1 MGSGGPRGLQN
12 RSGPITSG
20 WVGSIPTRSRH
31 SLPPRS
37 LRLGTHVGFAGQTP
51 LMRTS
56 RLILAIAVVGALAAF
71 AGAPRTLPAQQA
83 DSARAGIG
91 APPISPRRAFLYSLL
106 LPGAGQATLDR
117 ATAGGMFFLI
127 EAVGLVLVHRSAE
140 DLRIARTF
148 AGDSM
153 PLRYATDPVTGL
165 PARTSTGG
173 LQVAEWSVPRYTDA
187 YVRTR
192 RLHYEDWLA
201 VLVFNHLFAGADAFV
216 AAQLWDLPV
225 RIGVMP
231 TATGARISASVRRR

>member
-1 MGSGGPRGLQN
+1 M
-12 RSGPITSG
+12 RST
-20 WVGSIPTRSRH
+20 
-31 SLPPRS
+31 
-37 LRLGTHVGFAGQTP
+37 
-51 LMRTS
+51 
-56 RLILAIAVVGALAAF
+56 RLILGMALTATV
-71 AGAPRTLPAQQA
+71 AGAAVAPMPLRAQQA

-106 LPGAGQATLDR
+106 LPGAGQAKLDR

-127 EAVGLVLVHRSAE
+127 EAVGLALVHRSAE
-140 DLRIARTF
+140 DLRIARSF

-153 PLRYATDPVTGL
+153 PLRYVTDPVTGL
-165 PARTSTGG
+165 PARTNNGG
-173 LQVAEWSVPRYTDA
+173 LQVAEWSVPRYTEA

-225 RIGVMP
+225 RIGVTP
-231 TATGARISASVRRR
+231 TATGARVSASLRRR

>member
-1 MGSGGPRGLQN
+1 M
-12 RSGPITSG
+12 RST
-20 WVGSIPTRSRH
+20 
-31 SLPPRS
+31 
-37 LRLGTHVGFAGQTP
+37 
-51 LMRTS
+51 
-56 RLILAIAVVGALAAF
+56 RLILGMALTAAV
-71 AGAPRTLPAQQA
+71 AGAAVAPMPLRAQQA

-106 LPGAGQATLDR
+106 LPGAGQAKLDR

-127 EAVGLVLVHRSAE
+127 EAVGLALVHRSAE
-140 DLRIARTF
+140 DLRIARSF

-153 PLRYATDPVTGL
+153 PLRYVTDPVTGL
-165 PARTSTGG
+165 PARTSNGG
-173 LQVAEWSVPRYTDA
+173 LQVAEWSVPRYTEA

-225 RIGVMP
+225 RIGVTP
-231 TATGARISASVRRR
+231 TATGARVSASLRRR

>member
-1 MGSGGPRGLQN
+1 
-12 RSGPITSG
+12 
-20 WVGSIPTRSRH
+20 
-31 SLPPRS
+31 
-37 LRLGTHVGFAGQTP
+37 
-51 LMRTS
+51 
-56 RLILAIAVVGALAAF
+56 
-71 AGAPRTLPAQQA
+71 
-83 DSARAGIG
+83 
-91 APPISPRRAFLYSLL
+91 
-106 LPGAGQATLDR
+106 
-117 ATAGGMFFLI
+117 
-127 EAVGLVLVHRSAE
+127 
-140 DLRIARTF
+140 
-148 AGDSM
+148 M

-231 TATGARISASVRRR
+231 AATGARISASFRRR

>member
-1 MGSGGPRGLQN
+1 
-12 RSGPITSG
+12 
-20 WVGSIPTRSRH
+20 
-31 SLPPRS
+31 
-37 LRLGTHVGFAGQTP
+37 
-51 LMRTS
+51 MRV
-56 RLILAIAVVGALAAF
+56 RNLVLIAAMTVTAVSALLAPVSV
-71 AGAPRTLPAQQA
+71 RAQLS

-91 APPISPRRAFLYSLL
+91 SPPISPRRAFLYSLL

-127 EAVGLVLVHRSAE
+127 EAVSLALVHRSAE
-140 DLRIARTF
+140 DLRIARTY
-148 AGDSM
+148 AGDSI
-153 PLRYATDPVTGL
+153 PARYVIDPVTGL
-165 PARTSTGG
+165 PARTNTGV

-225 RIGVMP
+225 RIGVTP
-231 TATGARISASVRRR
+231 TATGARVSATFRRR